1 MAETEL
7 VVVHTFLNRF
17 EADVAKSAL
26 DAAEIDSLIRPD
38 DAGGMEPGLWVGNAI
53 DLVVRVEDA
62 ERAREVLDSSAR
74 TEPEPRN

>member
-1 MAETEL
+1 MAEPEL

-26 DAAEIDSLIRPD
+26 DAAEIDSLVRPD

-53 DLVVRVEDA
+53 QLLVRAEDA
-62 ERAREVLDSSAR
+62 EQAREILNTS
-74 TEPEPRN
+74 TK